1 MAEALVGGI
10 KRASGW
16 SIALGV
22 VMIVLGIVAMLA
34 PWEFGILIAL
44 IIGWSAIFNGVA
56 QIIYG
61 VKTHSGGRSVL
72 EIILGLIYIV
82 AGVYLLLHPVPGLLV
97 LTIFLASLLI
107 VYGIFALVLAF
118 RMKPHRGWGWVLF
131 DAIITILLGVL
142 IWAHWPWNA
151 EWVVGTLFGISIL
164 VSGVTRLMM
173 SLAIRRIAS
182 TAA

>member
-1 MAEALVGGI
+1 MAEAILGGI

-22 VMIVLGIVAMLA
+22 LMIILGIVAMLA
-34 PWEFGILIAL
+34 PWEFGIVIAL

-61 VKTHSGGRSVL
+61 IRTHSGGRTVI
-72 EIILGLIYIV
+72 EVILGLVYIV
-82 AGVYLLLHPVPGLLV
+82 AGIYLLMHPVGGLLV
-97 LTIFLASLLI
+97 LTLFLACFLL

-118 RMKPHRGWGWVLF
+118 QMRPLPGWGWVMF
-131 DAIITILLGVL
+131 DAIITILLGIL
-142 IWAHWPWNA
+142 IWAHWPLNS
-151 EWVVGTLFGISIL
+151 EWIVGTLFGISIL

-173 SLAIRRIAS
+173 SLAIRRMA
-182 TAA
+182 TA

>member
-1 MAEALVGGI
+1 MAEAILGGI

-22 VMIVLGIVAMLA
+22 LMIVLGIIAMLA
-34 PWEFGILIAL
+34 PWEFGIVIAL
-44 IIGWSAIFNGVA
+44 IIGWMAIFNGVA

-61 VKTHSGGRSVL
+61 IRTHSGGRTVL
-72 EIILGLIYIV
+72 EIILGLIYII
-82 AGVYLLLHPVPGLLV
+82 AGIYLLMHPVGGLLV
-97 LTIFLASLLI
+97 ITIFLASFLI

-118 RMKPHRGWGWVLF
+118 QMRPLPGWGWVLF
-131 DAIITILLGVL
+131 DAIITILLGIL
-142 IWAHWPWNA
+142 IWAHWPMNS

-173 SLAIRRIAS
+173 SLAIRRIAG
-182 TAA
+182 AAA